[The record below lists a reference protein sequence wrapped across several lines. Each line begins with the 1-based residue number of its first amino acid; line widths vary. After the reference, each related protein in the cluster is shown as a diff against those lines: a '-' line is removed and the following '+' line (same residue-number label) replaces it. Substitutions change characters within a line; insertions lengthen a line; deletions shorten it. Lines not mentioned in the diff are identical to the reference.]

1 MRVPCK
7 AIIVDFRFTTQGL
20 IVGVPKEIKDYENRV
35 SLVPRSI
42 SSLAAAGIK
51 VIVESGAGI
60 KSGFSDDEYS
70 AAGASV
76 AVSAGDLYSKAELI
90 VKVKEIQTSRAEEKL
105 LKPMHVIFGF
115 NHFESS
121 KELTEVAVRS
131 KATFISF
138 EKIVDVNGQTPILMP
153 MSRIAGAM
161 AAVWAGYLHNF
172 AFRHGKSIRLKTGA
186 DDVRNRFVRE
196 FERIIEGHMD
206 DGLKVQ
212 LSLQDKSVVIFGG
225 GTVGESAAKL
235 CAALGAKLT
244 IIEKRDA
251 RRRYLEELRFPRLSV
266 SQSADFDT
274 LRGSA
279 IIIGA
284 TYDRDKADRM
294 IGEKLLK
301 EISEVRK
308 KIIIDVSIDQGG
320 NFPYYD
326 TEGNYSPSTMSSILN
341 PALTDNLGNIF
352 VRVPNIPS
360 IVPQYA
366 STALSFVVSKYVMD
380 LVNGSEPGELHT
392 AISIKG
398 GKILDESI
406 TKAHGM

>member
-1 MRVPCK
+1 M
-7 AIIVDFRFTTQGL
+7 

-42 SSLAAAGIK
+42 SSLTNAGIR
-51 VIVESGAGI
+51 VIVEAGAGAR
-60 KSGFSDDEYS
+60 SGFSDDEYS
-70 AAGASV
+70 AAGATVVRTASE
-76 AVSAGDLYSKAELI
+76 LYSGADLI
-90 VKVKEIQTSRAEEKL
+90 VKVKEIQTARDEAKM
-105 LKPMHVIFGF
+105 LKPSHVVFGF

-121 KELTEVAVRS
+121 KELTDVAVRS

-153 MSRIAGAM
+153 MSRIAGSM
-161 AAVWAGYLHNF
+161 AGLWGGFLHNYS
-172 AFRHGKSIRLKTGA
+172 FRHAKSIRLKTGA
-186 DDVRNRFVRE
+186 DETRNRFVKE
-196 FERIIEGHMD
+196 FERILDGNID
-206 DGLKVQ
+206 DDLKVK

-225 GTVGESAAKL
+225 GTVGEAAAKIT
-235 CAALGAKLT
+235 AALGCKLT
-244 IIEKRDA
+244 IIEKRDS
-251 RRRYLEELRFPRLSV
+251 RRKYLEELRFPRLSV
-266 SQSADFDT
+266 NQAADFDT
-274 LRGSA
+274 LRGSTV
-279 IIIGA
+279 IIGA

-294 IGEKLLK
+294 ISEKLLK

-326 TEGNYSPSTMSSILN
+326 MDGKYSPSAMSSILN
-341 PALTDNLGNIF
+341 PALIDQLGNIF

-366 STALSFVVSKYVMD
+366 SSALSSVVSRYVID
-380 LVNGSEPGELHT
+380 LARGNEPGELHT
-392 AISIKG
+392 AISIKA

-406 TKAHGM
+406 TKAHSL